1 MSDESSGGPAPGAD
15 GSPPLAETKRPLG
28 PLRGLHV
35 LVVDDNR
42 DTREMLRQL
51 LTYSGA
57 VVTTVGSGD
66 DAVAVLRSVL
76 ADVIV
81 SDLSMPNRDGRW
93 VIQTIRSEGG
103 KQAAIPAIAITAYR
117 ETEGEAEAL
126 DAGFDA
132 YLEKPLDFRRLI
144 ETILRVARPR

>member
-1 MSDESSGGPAPGAD
+1 MSDASSGRPVSGHND
-15 GSPPLAETKRPLG
+15 VTPLSETKRPLG

-42 DTREMLRQL
+42 DTREMLQQL
-51 LTYSGA
+51 LTHSGA

-76 ADVIV
+76 ADVII

-93 VIQTIRSEGG
+93 VIRTIRAEGG
-103 KQAAIPAIAITAYR
+103 KQATIPAIAITAYR
-117 ETEGEAEAL
+117 ETEAEAEAL
-126 DAGFDA
+126 GAGFDA

-144 ETILRVARPR
+144 ETIRSVVPPR